1 LNGLSLTPVGAD
13 STTAGTRPP
22 LQVNPIQQLSSRTRL
37 PASALCLLS
46 IPRPFP
52 TRVDRIIFTLRKPV
66 LRTAIMGNHCTKDS
80 GAIIGGDRANYDSI
94 CSRRFVVGICT
105 GFQDREFEVRLLGV
119 LELKLFVVW
128 DGIRMYASGGDK
140 KGNKIPL

>member
-1 LNGLSLTPVGAD
+1 
-13 STTAGTRPP
+13 
-22 LQVNPIQQLSSRTRL
+22 
-37 PASALCLLS
+37 
-46 IPRPFP
+46 
-52 TRVDRIIFTLRKPV
+52 
-66 LRTAIMGNHCTKDS
+66 MGNHCTKDS